1 LALRAEG
8 ERKGWGRGHGPSEVT
23 LAQRPMT
30 SLDVT
35 VMDGPFHNLKRVLR
49 EGRSYIPTFLFMG
62 GLGLAILPVEFYAL
76 ILSRKLI
83 DQGFLLQNW
92 LTIRETLLI
101 LIVLFM
107 VRSSVAYTMNYL
119 SASIQFRMNQKFQ
132 NEVFSHLIRLP
143 VRFFTQEPTGQL
155 MSRVLDDAARF
166 SAIFNQIFGQA
177 LLDPLKL
184 LVLIAFLAYFNLSLC
199 VLMTISFLG
208 SFLVI
213 RWMGHR
219 LHLISKGI
227 QRQNAATYTFVG
239 QVFSNIELVKS
250 KAAEQMEAR
259 NFFHLVDQLIG
270 LSLKTLK
277 VTLVTQPLLQALKYA
292 TLGAVFIYGS
302 WMISASLITVGTLT
316 VFLGATYLLFNVL
329 HSLGRSYGALRENLA
344 RLEII
349 FSLLDSPPEHA
360 EPARGKISPLG
371 ITSLE
376 FKDVSFSYA
385 PPHLVL
391 DRVSFA
397 VYRGETL
404 GITGQSGSG
413 KTTLM
418 RLLLRFYEPTAG
430 EMRLNGHVLGEFD
443 VASVRAA
450 TGIVFQDNLILNDT
464 VKNNIAYGN
473 SHLSMEDI
481 INAARVSR
489 AHDFI
494 MALPSH
500 YETTIGEQGKL
511 LSGGEKQRLAVAR
524 AIVTEPDILI
534 LDEGTSFLEV
544 AQEEAI
550 LASIRQNRAGKIT
563 IIISHRLSAMRHC
576 DRILT
581 LDNGRVLESNIPSLI
596 ELPGAIRRVL
606 P

>member
-1 LALRAEG
+1 
-8 ERKGWGRGHGPSEVT
+8 
-23 LAQRPMT
+23 
-30 SLDVT
+30 
-35 VMDGPFHNLKRVLR
+35 
-49 EGRSYIPTFLFMG
+49 
-62 GLGLAILPVEFYAL
+62 
-76 ILSRKLI
+76 
-83 DQGFLLQNW
+83 
-92 LTIRETLLI
+92 
-101 LIVLFM
+101 
-107 VRSSVAYTMNYL
+107 VRSSVAYAMNYL

-132 NEVFSHLIRLP
+132 NELFSHLIRLP

-199 VLMTISFLG
+199 LLMTVSFLG

-227 QRQNAATYTFVG
+227 QKQNAATYAFVG

-259 NFFHLVDQLIG
+259 SFLHLVDQLIQ

-277 VTLVTQPLLQALKYA
+277 VTLITQPLLQALKYS

-316 VFLGATYLLFNVL
+316 VFLGAAYLLFNAL
-329 HSLGRSYGALRENLA
+329 HSVGRSYGALRENLA

-349 FSLLDSPPEHA
+349 FSLLDSPPENA
-360 EPARGKISPLG
+360 EPARAGKTPQG

-385 PPHLVL
+385 PPHQVL
-391 DRVSFA
+391 NCVSFS
-397 VYRGETL
+397 VRPGEAL
-404 GITGQSGSG
+404 GIAGQSGSG
-413 KTTLM
+413 KTTLV
-418 RLLLRFYEPTAG
+418 RLLVRFYEPSTG
-430 EMRLNGHVLGEFD
+430 EIRLNGHLLAAFD
-443 VASVRAA
+443 IQSLRSAV
-450 TGIVFQDNLILNDT
+450 GIVFQDNLILNDT
-464 VKNNIAYGN
+464 VKNNIAYGHR
-473 SHLSMEDI
+473 HLPMEAI
-481 INAARVSR
+481 IRAARISR

-494 MALPSH
+494 MALPGQ
-500 YETTIGEQGKL
+500 YETMIGEQGKL
-511 LSGGEKQRLAVAR
+511 ISGGEKQRLAIAR
-524 AIVTEPDILI
+524 AIVTEPEILI

-544 AQEEAI
+544 EQEEAI
-550 LASIRQNRAGKIT
+550 LTSIKQSRGEKIT
-563 IIISHRLSAMRHC
+563 IIISHRLSAMGLC

-581 LDNGRVLESNIPSLI
+581 LDNGKVLESGFQSL
-596 ELPGAIRRVL
+596 LNTGGTIRHVL